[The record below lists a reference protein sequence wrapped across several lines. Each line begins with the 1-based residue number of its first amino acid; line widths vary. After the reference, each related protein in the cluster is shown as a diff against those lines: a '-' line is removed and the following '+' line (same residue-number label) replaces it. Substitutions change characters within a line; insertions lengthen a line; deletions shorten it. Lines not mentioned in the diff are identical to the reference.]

1 MKTPDELR
9 EERGKLFKD
18 FYNNIN
24 PERMPVTMT
33 VPLYLVAQLKGVDP
47 REFQYNYG
55 MLSDAVLEV
64 IDSIYSDSCPFNPV
78 TVTSRPPMYY
88 KLLGSQSFK
97 MSESGFVQ
105 HPEVVGMLDSEYDEL
120 IKDPIKCIMDHILP
134 RQYKHLD
141 LKEDPYRALI
151 AFNLADLSSA
161 QDMGSMIPALGK
173 AKAKNG
179 YYAGA
184 PAGSGGFTAA
194 PLDFIADQLRS
205 FSGMSTDLRRNRE
218 KVKEACERLL
228 PFMYKV
234 GMPANPNPEGAVGMP
249 LHMPPFMRTKDAEEL
264 WFPTFKYMLEQF
276 AVRGS
281 RASLFVEADWTRFID
296 CLYDLPASTVLKCE
310 NGDPKEFK
318 TRLGDKMIL
327 SAMYPLSIVKMG
339 TAQDCIDKAKE
350 LLDIMM
356 PGGGYIFNFDKVP
369 LTLGDVNMENYA
381 ALSEYLRDNAKFD
394 NPGQPYGKKLNSEN
408 FTKDESLDKPI
419 ESEYLTQL
427 MQDVVLPTDNPLVQ
441 KRYDTYT
448 DTFSVKLLKMFL

>member
-1 MKTPDELR
+1 MKTPEELKQ
-9 EERGKLFKD
+9 ERGKLFND
-18 FYNNIN
+18 FYNNIT

-33 VPLYLVAQLKGVDP
+33 IPLYLVAQLYDVDP

-55 MLSDAVLEV
+55 MLSDKVLEV
-64 IDSIYSDSCPFNPV
+64 IDRIYSDTCPFNPIG
-78 TVTSRPPMYY
+78 VTSRPPMYY

-105 HPEVVGMLDSEYDEL
+105 HPEVVGMLDTEYDEL
-120 IKDPIKCIMDHILP
+120 IADPIKCIMDHILP
-134 RQYKHLD
+134 RQYASLD
-141 LKEDPYRALI
+141 LKNDPYKALI
-151 AFNLADLSSA
+151 AFNMADMSSA
-161 QDMGSMIPALGK
+161 QDGGAMIPAIGK

-205 FSGMSTDLRRNRE
+205 FSGMSTDLRRRRDQI
-218 KVKEACERLL
+218 KEACEVLL
-228 PFMYKV
+228 PYMYKT
-234 GMPANPNPEGAVGMP
+234 GMPANPHPEGAVGMP

-276 AVRGS
+276 AARGS

-310 NGDPKEFK
+310 NGDPAEFK
-318 TRLGDKMIL
+318 RRLGDKMIL
-327 SAMYPLSIVKMG
+327 SAMYPLSLVKMG
-339 TAQDCIDKAKE
+339 TAQECKDKAKE

-369 LTLGDVNMENYA
+369 LTLGDVDMNNYA
-381 ALSEYLRDNAKFD
+381 ELSQFLYEYGRFD
-394 NPGQPYGKKLNSEN
+394 NPGTPFGKKLNSEN
-408 FTKDESLDKPI
+408 FAKDESFDKPLR
-419 ESEYLTQL
+419 SEYLDSL
-427 MQDVVLPTDNPLVQ
+427 MKDVVLPTDNPLVQ
-441 KRYDTYT
+441 KRFDNYT
-448 DTFSVKLLKMFL
+448 NTFAVKLLKMFL

>member
-9 EERGKLFKD
+9 AERGKLFND

-33 VPLYLVAQLKGVDP
+33 VPLYLVAQLKGIDP
-47 REFQYNYG
+47 RQFQYNYG
-55 MLSDAVLEV
+55 MLSEAVLEV
-64 IDSIYSDSCPFNPV
+64 IEKIYSDSCPFNPV

-105 HPEVVGMLDSEYDEL
+105 HPEVVGMLDTEYDEL

-141 LKEDPYRALI
+141 LANDPYKALI
-151 AFNLADLSSA
+151 AFSMADMSSA
-161 QDMGSMIPALGK
+161 QDMGSMIPAIGK
-173 AKAKNG
+173 AKQLHG

-205 FSGMSTDLRRNRE
+205 FSGMSTDLRRRRE
-218 KVKEACERLL
+218 QIKEACERLL
-228 PFMYKV
+228 PFMFKV
-234 GMPANPNPEGAVGMP
+234 GMPKNPHAEGAVGMP

-264 WFPTFKYMLEQF
+264 WFPTFKHMLEQF
-276 AVRGS
+276 AARGS
-281 RASLFVEADWTRFID
+281 RASLFVESDWTRFID

-310 NGDPKEFK
+310 NGDPAEFK
-318 TRLGDKMIL
+318 RRLGDKMIL

-339 TAQDCIDKAKE
+339 TAQECKDKAKE

-369 LTLGDVNMENYA
+369 LTLGDVNMDNYA
-381 ALSEYLRDNAKFD
+381 ELSQFLYEYARFD
-394 NPGQPYGKKLNSEN
+394 EPGKPFGKKLNSEN
-408 FTKDESLDKPI
+408 FGKEDRFDKPL
-419 ESEYLTQL
+419 ESKYLQGL
-427 MQDVVLPTDNPLVQ
+427 MDGVVVAGDDPLVQ
-441 KRYDTYT
+441 KRFNAYSD
-448 DTFSVKLLKMFL
+448 DFSVKLLKMFL